1 MDETIPK
8 LPPRS
13 PSRRRIRTQFTKIP
27 TPQPAGSWH
36 TNKTLWLLV
45 ATFILGISV
54 GIKVDRQ
61 GWSLELPKLIK
72 TAVAPSPSG
81 TGSIVSITEVLP
93 PSVNLDVKWGDVI
106 VKMVRSGAVDK
117 QKFLAL
123 YEGRQA
129 DLDQAKQLLESPSH
143 TDIVITQ
150 ANSGLIL
157 NLLWPLG
164 IANKTDVLDKRPMS
178 TQYKKEI
185 GNFASTGGWTLG
197 AKDGGKLFNSFNLI
211 SLTSDQES
219 LVTEI
224 SQNIYRPCCGN
235 STYFPDCN
243 HGAAMLGFIEL
254 AVASGLSKDQIYR
267 NALALNSYWFPQTYA
282 EIATYMKAK
291 RNIVWKNVNPMEA
304 LGVEYSSGQGAGK
317 VNKELQSTGLV
328 PKVQGGGGCGV

>member
-1 MDETIPK
+1 MDESIPK
-8 LPPRS
+8 LTPRS
-13 PSRRRIRTQFTKIP
+13 PSRRRIRTEFTKIP

-129 DLDQAKQLLESPSH
+129 DLDQAKQLLESPSN
-143 TDIVITQ
+143 TDIVI
-150 ANSGLIL
+150 
-157 NLLWPLG
+157 
-164 IANKTDVLDKRPMS
+164 VLAKGPMG

-197 AKDGGKLFNSFNLI
+197 AKDGGKLFNSLNLI

>member
-1 MDETIPK
+1 MDESIPK
-8 LPPRS
+8 LTPRS
-13 PSRRRIRTQFTKIP
+13 PSRRRIRTEFTKIP

-129 DLDQAKQLLESPSH
+129 DLDQAKQLLESPSN

-164 IANKTDVLDKRPMS
+164 IAKKRDVLAKGQMG

-197 AKDGGKLFNSFNLI
+197 AKDGGKLFNSLNLI

>member
-8 LPPRS
+8 LTPRS
-13 PSRRRIRTQFTKIP
+13 PSRRRIRTEFTKIP

-129 DLDQAKQLLESPSH
+129 DLDQAKQLLESPSN
-143 TDIVITQ
+143 TDIVITT

-164 IANKTDVLDKRPMS
+164 IANKTDVLAKGPMG

-197 AKDGGKLFNSFNLI
+197 AKDGGKLFNSLNLI
-211 SLTSDQES
+211 SLTSAQES

-254 AVASGLSKDQIYR
+254 AVAQGMSKDEIYK
-267 NALALNSYWFPQTYA
+267 NALVLNSYWFSQTYV
-282 EIATYMKAK
+282 ELATYFKAK
-291 RNIVWKNVNPMEA
+291 KNIAWKNVDPKEVLDAN
-304 LGVEYSSGQGAGK
+304 YSSGQGYSA
-317 VNKELQSTGLV
+317 VNKELQADGIL
-328 PKVQGGGGCGV
+328 PKIKGGGGCGV

>member
-1 MDETIPK
+1 MDESIPK
-8 LPPRS
+8 LTPRS
-13 PSRRRIRTQFTKIP
+13 PSRRRIRTEFTKIP

-129 DLDQAKQLLESPSH
+129 DLDQAKQLLESPSN
-143 TDIVITQ
+143 TDIEAEKTQ
-150 ANSGLIL
+150 GDD
-157 NLLWPLG
+157 
-164 IANKTDVLDKRPMS
+164 DVRFFL
-178 TQYKKEI
+178 
-185 GNFASTGGWTLG
+185 
-197 AKDGGKLFNSFNLI
+197 KL
-211 SLTSDQES
+211 
-219 LVTEI
+219 
-224 SQNIYRPCCGN
+224 R
-235 STYFPDCN
+235 
-243 HGAAMLGFIEL
+243 
-254 AVASGLSKDQIYR
+254 
-267 NALALNSYWFPQTYA
+267 
-282 EIATYMKAK
+282 
-291 RNIVWKNVNPMEA
+291 
-304 LGVEYSSGQGAGK
+304 K
-317 VNKELQSTGLV
+317 VF
-328 PKVQGGGGCGV
+328 

>member
-1 MDETIPK
+1 MDESIPK
-8 LPPRS
+8 LTPRS
-13 PSRRRIRTQFTKIP
+13 PSRRRIRTEFTKIP

-129 DLDQAKQLLESPSH
+129 DLDQAKQLLESPSN

-164 IANKTDVLDKRPMS
+164 IANKTDVLAKGPMG

-197 AKDGGKLFNSFNLI
+197 AKDGGKLFNSLNLI